1 MTVIGLVASPGPAAD
16 LAQNLLPDLT
26 DLISVRLPDGGWQ
39 IRLTED
45 RLVDAPADLNR
56 LVAAARRRLLDEG
69 WQMAICITDLPLA
82 TERRPVVAHASA
94 THAVAVLSLPALGA
108 VGVTRRAADAIV
120 RLIAALLGE
129 ADRDNADLDDRAAR
143 RRRVALYRRT
153 RELNELA
160 IPEGR
165 AVGLVTGILTGN
177 LRLLLGMLRANR
189 PWRLV
194 SRLSRA
200 LVAALAVDILAL
212 VTSDIWRLANAL
224 GAARLSV
231 LTVGSVLAV
240 VLSLVFGAGLW
251 ERVPPR
257 AVGPGIRQQVALF
270 NIVTLLTVIIGAV
283 ALYGALVML
292 TAVGVLVMVPAGLIA
307 ATLGH
312 PVGIGEQVRL
322 AWLASSLGTL
332 AGALGA
338 GLESDEAVREA
349 AYGYQPDN
357 ELSADR

>member
-1 MTVIGLVASPGPAAD
+1 MIVIGLVASPGPAAD
-16 LAQNLLPDLT
+16 LAQSLLT
-26 DLISVRLPDGGWQ
+26 DLHGPISGRLPDGEWQ
-39 IRLTED
+39 LQLAVD
-45 RLVDAPADLNR
+45 RLVDAPADLSR

-69 WQMAICITDLPLA
+69 WQMTICITDLPLA
-82 TERRPVVAHASA
+82 TQRRPVVAHASA

-108 VGVTRRAADAIV
+108 VGVTRRAADAVV
-120 RLIAALLGE
+120 RLVEALLGE
-129 ADRDNADLDDRAAR
+129 ADGQSADLDDHDRR

-153 RELNELA
+153 RELNES
-160 IPEGR
+160 PGSDSGT
-165 AVGLVTGILTGN
+165 VGLITGVLTGN

-224 GAARLSV
+224 GPVRLSV

-240 VLSLVFGAGLW
+240 VLSLVLGAGLW
-251 ERVPPR
+251 ERVPPG
-257 AVGPGIRQQVALF
+257 AAGPGIRQQVALF
-270 NIVTLLTVIIGAV
+270 NIVTILTVVIGAA
-283 ALYGALVML
+283 ALYGALVLL

-307 ATLGH
+307 AAVGHSAGLGD
-312 PVGIGEQVRL
+312 QVQL

-332 AGALGA
+332 GGALGA

-349 AYGYQPDN
+349 AYRYQPDN

>member
-1 MTVIGLVASPGPAAD
+1 MIVIGLVASPGPAAD
-16 LAQNLLPDLT
+16 LAQNLLADLT
-26 DLISVRLPDGGWQ
+26 GPISVRLPDGDWQ
-39 IRLTED
+39 IRLAVD
-45 RLVDAPADLNR
+45 RLVNAPADLNR

-82 TERRPVVAHASA
+82 TQRRPVVAHASA

-120 RLIAALLGE
+120 RLVEALLGE
-129 ADRDNADLDDRAAR
+129 VDSENADLDDRAIR

-153 RELNELA
+153 RELNEL
-160 IPEGR
+160 PVSKGR
-165 AVGLVTGILTGN
+165 AVGLITGVLTGN

-224 GAARLSV
+224 GAARLSI
-231 LTVGSVLAV
+231 LAVGSLLAV
-240 VLSLVFGAGLW
+240 VLSLVLGAGLW

-257 AVGPGIRQQVALF
+257 AAGPGIRQQVALF
-270 NIVTLLTVIIGAV
+270 NIVTILTVVIGAV
-283 ALYGALVML
+283 TLYGALVML
-292 TAVGVLVMVPAGLIA
+292 TAVGVLVMVPAGLIT

-312 PVGIGEQVRL
+312 PAGIGDQVQL

-332 AGALGA
+332 GGALGA
-338 GLESDEAVREA
+338 GLESDEAVRDA
-349 AYGYQPDN
+349 AYHYQPDN

>member
-1 MTVIGLVASPGPAAD
+1 M
-16 LAQNLLPDLT
+16 
-26 DLISVRLPDGGWQ
+26 
-39 IRLTED
+39 
-45 RLVDAPADLNR
+45 
-56 LVAAARRRLLDEG
+56 
-69 WQMAICITDLPLA
+69 
-82 TERRPVVAHASA
+82 
-94 THAVAVLSLPALGA
+94 
-108 VGVTRRAADAIV
+108 
-120 RLIAALLGE
+120 
-129 ADRDNADLDDRAAR
+129 
-143 RRRVALYRRT
+143 
-153 RELNELA
+153 RELNELPT
-160 IPEGR
+160 PEGR
-165 AVGLVTGILTGN
+165 AVSLVTGVLTGN

-224 GAARLSV
+224 GAVRLSI

-240 VLSLVFGAGLW
+240 ALSLVFGAGLW

-257 AVGPGIRQQVALF
+257 VAGPGIRQQVALF
-270 NIVTLLTVIIGAV
+270 NIVTILTVVIGAV

-312 PVGIGEQVRL
+312 PVGIGDQVQL

-332 AGALGA
+332 GGALGA

>member
-1 MTVIGLVASPGPAAD
+1 MTMIGLVASPGPAAD
-16 LAQNLLPDLT
+16 LAQDLLPDLT

-39 IRLTED
+39 IRLAVD

-82 TERRPVVAHASA
+82 TARRPVVAHASA

-120 RLIAALLGE
+120 RLAQALLGE
-129 ADRDNADLDDRAAR
+129 VDRDNADLDDRAIR

-153 RELNELA
+153 RELNEL
-160 IPEGR
+160 PGSESR
-165 AVGLVTGILTGN
+165 AVGLATGVLTGN
-177 LRLLLGMLRANR
+177 LRLLLGMLRANQ

-200 LVAALAVDILAL
+200 LVAALVVDILAL

-224 GAARLSV
+224 GPARLSIV
-231 LTVGSVLAV
+231 TVDSVLAV

-251 ERVPPR
+251 ERVPR
-257 AVGPGIRQQVALF
+257 AAGPGIRRQVALF
-270 NIVTLLTVIIGAV
+270 NIVTILTVVIGAV
-283 ALYGALVML
+283 ALYGALVTL
-292 TAVGVLVMVPAGLIA
+292 TAVGVLVMVPAGLIG

-312 PVGIGEQVRL
+312 PVGIGDQVQL

-332 AGALGA
+332 GGALGA

-349 AYGYQPDN
+349 AYGYQPDR